1 MAKPIEV
8 GDRVVC
14 QFHDQVF
21 YGKEFTGIVHAE
33 RNGRFLI
40 KKTAG
45 GVLWM
50 SRKEIKEVLPC
61 E

>member
-1 MAKPIEV
+1 M
-8 GDRVVC
+8 C
-14 QFHDQVF
+14 QLHDQVF